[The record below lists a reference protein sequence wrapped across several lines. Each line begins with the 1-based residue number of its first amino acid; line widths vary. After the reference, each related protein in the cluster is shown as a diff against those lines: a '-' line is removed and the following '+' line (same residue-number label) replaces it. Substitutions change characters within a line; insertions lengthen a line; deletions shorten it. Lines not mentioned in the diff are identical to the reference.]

1 MSVWPRV
8 LITGADG
15 QVGRALLK
23 TFVGSAEVI
32 ACNRNS
38 LDLANADQIREK
50 VREVAPDII
59 VNAGAYTAVDRAETE
74 REPAFAVNGR
84 APGILAEEAQRASAL
99 LIHYS
104 TDYVFNGSK
113 PGPWVE
119 DDATDPLSVYGA
131 SKLAGEDAIRRIGG
145 KYLIFR
151 TSWVYA
157 PEGKNFVLTMLR
169 LGRERESLNVVDD
182 QIGAPTTAAELA
194 RATHAITKGIAT
206 GEFGASSVWAGTYH
220 MTCPGTVSWC
230 GFARA
235 IFQACTRTS
244 RRKNSRGEPDSNKRL
259 SNTGKTSAQFH
270 SLERKAGPHF
280 WRALGSLGNSTRR
293 SAESYPRT
301 AKALIASLF
310 ISPCRL
316 VCDHIFLGGTALQ
329 RKAIPAAILAVTVFL
344 FSADAMAQNSTK
356 SLTASEVM
364 QRVITATGAAAARPT
379 PSIRLRPAIP
389 TPL

>member
-8 LITGADG
+8 LVTGADG

-23 TFVGSAEVI
+23 SFGGSAELI
-32 ACNRNS
+32 PCNRNS

-113 PGPWVE
+113 AGPWVE

-169 LGRERESLNVVDD
+169 LGRERDSLNVVDD

-235 IFQACTRTS
+235 IFKRAPELLGGKTPVVNPIATNAYPTPAKRPHNSILSNEKLTRTF
-244 RRKNSRGEPDSNKRL
+244 GVRL
-259 SNTGKTSAQFH
+259 APW
-270 SLERKAGPHF
+270 E
-280 WRALGSLGNSTRR
+280 
-293 SAESYPRT
+293 
-301 AKALIASLF
+301 
-310 ISPCRL
+310 
-316 VCDHIFLGGTALQ
+316 TALDEVL
-329 RKAIPAAILAVTVFL
+329 KAIPAQPKA
-344 FSADAMAQNSTK
+344 
-356 SLTASEVM
+356 
-364 QRVITATGAAAARPT
+364 
-379 PSIRLRPAIP
+379 
-389 TPL
+389 